1 MRWCSGLEHEG
12 TGGPAGAAGDAIT
25 VGFGLAAV
33 VFAVALLVG
42 IRLLPRTRV
51 ADEDAQAVPLG

>member
-12 TGGPAGAAGDAIT
+12 TGGPAGAAADAIT